1 VGLWLWG
8 APINASISRRLARLA
23 ALLSVALLMMAAN
36 AGAQSQN
43 VVTVAIRDFY
53 FEPSQLIIEPGTTVQ
68 WVNEGT
74 TQHTVLATSPSWSI
88 PLRDVEPWGV
98 LHLHLPA
105 TFPKTIS

>member
-1 VGLWLWG
+1 MI
-8 APINASISRRLARLA
+8 APS
-23 ALLSVALLMMAAN
+23 

-74 TQHTVLATSPSWSI
+74 TQHTVLATSPAGAFLSGTLNW
-88 PLRDVEPWGV
+88 DVEPWGV